1 MIIMD
6 ASPKETPSVKETH
19 KRVLK
24 CLSVVA
30 LLYLF
35 LVSVGLMGRGF
46 TLLGAG
52 FAEALVRACAN
63 PLAGLFIGILA
74 TSLIQSSS
82 TTTSL
87 VVGFVAGGVIPFS
100 AAVPILMGANI
111 GTTVTNIIVSL
122 TFVSRKEEFRRA
134 FAGAVVHDF
143 FNVFSVLVLFPLEM
157 AFGIIEKSSLWL
169 TGVFEDVGGVRF
181 TSPVQA
187 AVRPVVRGI
196 QALLAD
202 SLGLPDIA
210 AGGVMVGI
218 AIAMLIVSLIYLV
231 RTMRELVMS
240 SAEGLVDKYLFR
252 NDFVAFGLG
261 VLLTILV
268 QSSSITT
275 SVAVPLVA
283 AGLLTLSRC
292 YPFTL
297 GANIGTTC
305 TALLASLATVQVV
318 DGKAATIGVTA
329 AFAHLLFNVFGIAVF
344 YPLKRIPIA
353 SAVWLANLATES
365 KRWAIIFLVGSFIV
379 VPAVLFL
386 LTR

>member
-1 MIIMD
+1 M
-6 ASPKETPSVKETH
+6 KETH
-19 KRVLK
+19 KHALTV
-24 CLSVVA
+24 LSVLV

-35 LVSVGLMGRGF
+35 LVSVGLMGSGF
-46 TLLGAG
+46 QLLGKG
-52 FAEALVRACAN
+52 FAEALVAACEN

-134 FAGAVVHDF
+134 FAGATVHDF
-143 FNVFSVLVLFPLEM
+143 FNVYSVLLLFPLEL

-169 TGVFEDVGGVRF
+169 TGVFEGVGGVRF

-187 AVRPVVRGI
+187 AVRPAIRGI
-196 QALLAD
+196 QALLVEVFALPGMVAGAVM
-202 SLGLPDIA
+202 LGLA
-210 AGGVMVGI
+210 VVT
-218 AIAMLIVSLIYLV
+218 LVLSLVYLV
-231 RTMRELVMS
+231 RTLRGVVLS
-240 SAEGLVDKYLFR
+240 HAEGLVDKYLFR
-252 NDFVAFGLG
+252 NDLVAFGLG
-261 VLLTILV
+261 VLLTALV

-283 AGLLTLSRC
+283 AGLLTLRRC

-318 DGKAATIGVTA
+318 DGKAATIGVSV
-329 AFAHLLFNVFGIAVF
+329 AFAHLIFNLLGIAVF

-353 SAVWLANLATES
+353 TSVWLADLAVES

-379 VPAVLFL
+379 VPTILFL